1 MNLTPEQLAYLKD
14 LESPKKRRKFM
25 LDCLVENA
33 LGESVKSVKISDL
46 PIKEI
51 DEKTI
56 VRLPTYQ
63 TSTAPRT
70 FTPTGDIHKDSIGIG
85 LNALELIGHSLKEAE
100 KLKSNQSAK
109 SNYSPEEIEIAKSLN
124 SEREEIMYTELEM
137 CIAFHRGRSIQPK
150 LELTGADIQ
159 GKWTAY
165 YLDKSFDEWIN
176 NFKNDK
182 ND

>member
-1 MNLTPEQLAYLKD
+1 MKILNDEQLAYLKS

-25 LDCLVENA
+25 LDCLVKNA
-33 LGESVKSVKISDL
+33 LGESVKSEEEIGKIN
-46 PIKEI
+46 
-51 DEKTI
+51 
-56 VRLPTYQ
+56 YCYNN
-63 TSTAPRT
+63 STAPRT

-100 KLKSNQSAK
+100 RLKNDQSAK

-124 SEREEIMYTELEM
+124 SEREERMYTELEM
-137 CIAFHRGRSIQPK
+137 CIAFHRGRSVQPK